1 MAKIHAGFS
10 ELKASHVRLVAA
22 AQAVQGPPAHLLLFY
37 AAECG
42 LKYVHLRRNNFRTTE
57 QLGSIDHDL
66 SLLIKNLNLP
76 ASAIGVFQLFTSL
89 VMKTNPVHPQART
102 RHGAMAC
109 GSMGKM
115 KPDLSFGSEE
125 SVMLSSGSTYDP
137 LGCPLVYLAGR

>member
-76 ASAIGVFQLFTSL
+76 ASAIGGVPALHLSRDE
-89 VMKTNPVHPQART
+89 NESCPPSSSHQAWRYGV
-102 RHGAMAC
+102 RIDGEDEARFVIWLRRIC
-109 GSMGKM
+109 
-115 KPDLSFGSEE
+115 DVVVRE
-125 SVMLSSGSTYDP
+125 
-137 LGCPLVYLAGR
+137 YL